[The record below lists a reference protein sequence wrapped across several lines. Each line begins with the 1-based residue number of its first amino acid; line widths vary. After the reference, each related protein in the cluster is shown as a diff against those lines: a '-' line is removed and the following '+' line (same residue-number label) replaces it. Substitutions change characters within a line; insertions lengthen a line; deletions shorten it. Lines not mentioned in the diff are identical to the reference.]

1 MSTEFLTL
9 EEAAERLGVHYMTA
23 YRYVRQGK
31 LAATR
36 VKGVWQVSPQAIDEF
51 RQRLND
57 RKERPR
63 TGEDS
68 RRTGDY
74 VNELHACL
82 VNADAGGA
90 WGVLQRAI
98 DAGGEIGNVYL
109 EILAPAMARIGDEWS
124 RGEIDIAI
132 EHQATAIATRLVGQ
146 MSPRFVRRG
155 RRRGEVLIGGPSG
168 ERHALAL
175 AMLGDL
181 LRLEGYDVFD
191 LGADTPAN
199 SFVHAASKINN
210 LTAVG
215 VSVTTTESVEGAID
229 VVRTLR
235 RAIGDEVPV
244 VLGGSA
250 ISGPDH
256 AREIGADF
264 YANGARGFIELLDS
278 ITRGSTTVDDEM
290 ARESSTNSNSPKTTR
305 KKTPSESSG
314 NGAQSRR
321 QSDADASNN

>member
-1 MSTEFLTL
+1 VSTEFLTL

-31 LAATR
+31 LSATR
-36 VKGVWQVSPQAIDEF
+36 VKGVWQVSPQAIEEF
-51 RQRLND
+51 RQRLNE

-63 TGEDS
+63 TGDDS

-109 EILAPAMARIGDEWS
+109 EILAPAMARIGEEWS

-264 YANGARGFIELLDS
+264 YANGARGFIELLNS
-278 ITRGSTTVDDEM
+278 ITRGSTTVDEEM
-290 ARESSTNSNSPKTTR
+290 ARESESKSNAPKTTR
-305 KKTPSESSG
+305 KKTPSDAGGSG
-314 NGAQSRR
+314 SQSRR

>member
-1 MSTEFLTL
+1 MTL

-51 RQRLND
+51 RQRLNE

-63 TGEDS
+63 TGDDS

-109 EILAPAMARIGDEWS
+109 EILAPAMARIGEEWS

-278 ITRGSTTVDDEM
+278 ITRGSTSVDDEM
-290 ARESSTNSNSPKTTR
+290 ARESNKANTPKTTR

-314 NGAQSRR
+314 SSSRR

>member
-1 MSTEFLTL
+1 MTL

-31 LAATR
+31 LSATR

-51 RQRLND
+51 RQRLNE

-63 TGEDS
+63 TGDDS

-109 EILAPAMARIGDEWS
+109 EILAPAMARIGEEWS

-264 YANGARGFIELLDS
+264 YANGARGFIELLNS
-278 ITRGSTTVDDEM
+278 ITRGSTTVDEEM
-290 ARESSTNSNSPKTTR
+290 ARESESKSNAPKTTR
-305 KKTPSESSG
+305 KKTPSDASG
-314 NGAQSRR
+314 SGSQSRR

>member
-1 MSTEFLTL
+1 MTL
-9 EEAAERLGVHYMTA
+9 EKAAERLGVHYMTA

-31 LAATR
+31 LSATR
-36 VKGVWQVSPQAIDEF
+36 VKGVWQVTPQAIDGF
-51 RQRLND
+51 RQRLNE

-63 TGEDS
+63 TGDDS

-98 DAGGEIGNVYL
+98 DAGGEIGTVYL
-109 EILAPAMARIGDEWS
+109 EILAPAMARIGEEWS

-199 SFVHAASKINN
+199 SFVHAASKIND

-215 VSVTTTESVEGAID
+215 VSVTTTDSVEGAID

-235 RAIGDEVPV
+235 RAISDDVPV

-278 ITRGSTTVDDEM
+278 ITRGSSTVDDEM
-290 ARESSTNSNSPKTTR
+290 AAESSKSNAPKTTR
-305 KKTPSESSG
+305 KKAPSESGG

>member
-1 MSTEFLTL
+1 LTL

-31 LAATR
+31 LSATR
-36 VKGVWQVSPQAIDEF
+36 VKGVWQVTPQAIDGF
-51 RQRLND
+51 RQRLNE

-63 TGEDS
+63 TGDDS

-98 DAGGEIGNVYL
+98 DAGGEIGTVYL
-109 EILAPAMARIGDEWS
+109 EILAPAMARIGEEWS

-199 SFVHAASKINN
+199 SFVHAASKIND

-215 VSVTTTESVEGAID
+215 VSVTTTDSVEGAID

-235 RAIGDEVPV
+235 RAISDDVPV

-278 ITRGSTTVDDEM
+278 ITRGSSTVDDEM
-290 ARESSTNSNSPKTTR
+290 AAESSKSNAPKTTR
-305 KKTPSESSG
+305 KKAPSESGG

>member
-1 MSTEFLTL
+1 MTL

-31 LAATR
+31 LSATR
-36 VKGVWQVSPQAIDEF
+36 VKGVWQVTPQAIDEF
-51 RQRLND
+51 RQRLNE

-63 TGEDS
+63 TGDDS

-74 VNELHACL
+74 VNELHSCL

-98 DAGGEIGNVYL
+98 DAGGEIGTVYL
-109 EILAPAMARIGDEWS
+109 EILAPAMARIGEEWS

-199 SFVHAASKINN
+199 SFVHAASKIND

-215 VSVTTTESVEGAID
+215 VSVTTTDSVEGAID

-235 RAIGDEVPV
+235 RAISDDVPV

-250 ISGPDH
+250 ITGPDH

-278 ITRGSTTVDDEM
+278 ITRGSSTVDDEM
-290 ARESSTNSNSPKTTR
+290 AAESSKSNAPKTTR
-305 KKTPSESSG
+305 KKAPSESGG

>member
-1 MSTEFLTL
+1 
-9 EEAAERLGVHYMTA
+9 
-23 YRYVRQGK
+23 
-31 LAATR
+31 
-36 VKGVWQVSPQAIDEF
+36 
-51 RQRLND
+51 
-57 RKERPR
+57 
-63 TGEDS
+63 
-68 RRTGDY
+68 
-74 VNELHACL
+74 

-109 EILAPAMARIGDEWS
+109 EILAPAMARIGEEWS

-278 ITRGSTTVDDEM
+278 ITRGSTSVDDEM
-290 ARESSTNSNSPKTTR
+290 ARESNKANTPKTTR

-314 NGAQSRR
+314 SSSRR

>member
-31 LAATR
+31 LSATR
-36 VKGVWQVSPQAIDEF
+36 VKGVWQVTPQAIDEF
-51 RQRLND
+51 RQRLNE
-57 RKERPR
+57 RKERPH
-63 TGEDS
+63 TGDDP

-98 DAGGEIGNVYL
+98 DAGGEIGTVYL
-109 EILAPAMARIGDEWS
+109 EILAPAMARIGEEWS

-199 SFVHAASKINN
+199 SFVHAASKIND

-215 VSVTTTESVEGAID
+215 VSVTTTDSVEGAID

-235 RAIGDEVPV
+235 RAISDDVPV

-278 ITRGSTTVDDEM
+278 ITRGSSTVDDEM
-290 ARESSTNSNSPKTTR
+290 AAESSKSNAPKTTR
-305 KKTPSESSG
+305 KKAPSESGG

>member
-1 MSTEFLTL
+1 
-9 EEAAERLGVHYMTA
+9 
-23 YRYVRQGK
+23 
-31 LAATR
+31 
-36 VKGVWQVSPQAIDEF
+36 
-51 RQRLND
+51 
-57 RKERPR
+57 KERPR
-63 TGEDS
+63 TGDDS

-109 EILAPAMARIGDEWS
+109 EILAPAMARIGEEWS

-264 YANGARGFIELLDS
+264 YANGARGFIELLNS
-278 ITRGSTTVDDEM
+278 ITRGSTTVDEEM
-290 ARESSTNSNSPKTTR
+290 ARESESKSNAPKTTR
-305 KKTPSESSG
+305 KKTPSDAGGSG
-314 NGAQSRR
+314 SQSRR

>member
-9 EEAAERLGVHYMTA
+9 EKAAERLGVHYMTA

-31 LAATR
+31 LSATR
-36 VKGVWQVSPQAIDEF
+36 VKGVWQVTPQAIDGF
-51 RQRLND
+51 RQRLNE

-63 TGEDS
+63 TGDDS

-98 DAGGEIGNVYL
+98 DAGGEIGTVYL
-109 EILAPAMARIGDEWS
+109 EILAPAMARIGEEWS

-199 SFVHAASKINN
+199 SFVHAASKIND

-215 VSVTTTESVEGAID
+215 VSVTTTDSVEGAID

-235 RAIGDEVPV
+235 RAISDDVPV

-278 ITRGSTTVDDEM
+278 ITRGSSTVDDEM
-290 ARESSTNSNSPKTTR
+290 AAESSKSNAPKTTR
-305 KKTPSESSG
+305 KKAPSESGG

>member
-31 LAATR
+31 LSATR
-36 VKGVWQVSPQAIDEF
+36 VKGVWQVTPQAIDEF
-51 RQRLND
+51 RQRLNE
-57 RKERPR
+57 RKERPH
-63 TGEDS
+63 TGDDS

-98 DAGGEIGNVYL
+98 DAGGEIGTVYL
-109 EILAPAMARIGDEWS
+109 EILAPAMARIGEEWS

-199 SFVHAASKINN
+199 SFVHAASKIND

-215 VSVTTTESVEGAID
+215 VSVTTTDSVEGAID

-235 RAIGDEVPV
+235 RAISDDVPV

-250 ISGPDH
+250 ITGPDH

-278 ITRGSTTVDDEM
+278 ITRGSSTVDDEM
-290 ARESSTNSNSPKTTR
+290 AAESSKSNAPKTTR
-305 KKTPSESSG
+305 KKAPSESGG

>member
-1 MSTEFLTL
+1 VSTEFLTL
-9 EEAAERLGVHYMTA
+9 EKAAERLGVHYMTA

-31 LAATR
+31 LSATR
-36 VKGVWQVSPQAIDEF
+36 VKGVWQVTPQAIDGF
-51 RQRLND
+51 RQRLNE

-63 TGEDS
+63 TGDDS

-98 DAGGEIGNVYL
+98 DAGGEIGTVYL
-109 EILAPAMARIGDEWS
+109 EILAPAMARIGEEWS

-199 SFVHAASKINN
+199 SFVHAASKIND

-215 VSVTTTESVEGAID
+215 VSVTTTDSVEGAID

-235 RAIGDEVPV
+235 RAISDDVPV

-278 ITRGSTTVDDEM
+278 ITRGSSTVDDEM
-290 ARESSTNSNSPKTTR
+290 AAESSKSNAPKTTR
-305 KKTPSESSG
+305 KKAPSESGG

>member
-1 MSTEFLTL
+1 MTL

-31 LAATR
+31 LSATR
-36 VKGVWQVSPQAIDEF
+36 VKGVWQVTPQAIDGF
-51 RQRLND
+51 RQRLNE

-63 TGEDS
+63 TGDDS

-98 DAGGEIGNVYL
+98 DAGGEIGTVYL
-109 EILAPAMARIGDEWS
+109 EILAPAMARIGEEWS

-199 SFVHAASKINN
+199 SFVHAASKIND

-215 VSVTTTESVEGAID
+215 VSVTTTDSVEGAID

-235 RAIGDEVPV
+235 RAISDDVPV

-278 ITRGSTTVDDEM
+278 ITRGSSTVDDEM
-290 ARESSTNSNSPKTTR
+290 AAESSKSNAPKTTR
-305 KKTPSESSG
+305 KKAPSESGG

>member
-31 LAATR
+31 LSATR
-36 VKGVWQVSPQAIDEF
+36 VKGVWQVTPQAIDEF
-51 RQRLND
+51 RQRANE

-63 TGEDS
+63 TGDDS

-74 VNELHACL
+74 VNELHTCL

-98 DAGGEIGNVYL
+98 DAGGEIGDVYL
-109 EILAPAMARIGDEWS
+109 AILAPAMARIGEEWS

-250 ISGPDH
+250 ISGPEH

-264 YANGARGFIELLDS
+264 YANGARGFVELLDS
-278 ITRGSTTVDDEM
+278 ITRGSSTVDDEM
-290 ARESSTNSNSPKTTR
+290 ARETDSKSKAAKTTR
-305 KKTPSESSG
+305 KKTPSEAGGS
-314 NGAQSRR
+314 GAQSRR

>member
-1 MSTEFLTL
+1 LTL
-9 EEAAERLGVHYMTA
+9 EKAAERLGVHYMTA

-31 LAATR
+31 LSATR
-36 VKGVWQVSPQAIDEF
+36 VKGVWQVTPQAIDGF
-51 RQRLND
+51 RQRLNE

-63 TGEDS
+63 TGDDS

-98 DAGGEIGNVYL
+98 DAGGEIGTVYL
-109 EILAPAMARIGDEWS
+109 EILAPAMARIGEEWS

-199 SFVHAASKINN
+199 SFVHAASKIND

-215 VSVTTTESVEGAID
+215 VSVTTTDSVEGAID

-235 RAIGDEVPV
+235 RAISDDVPV

-278 ITRGSTTVDDEM
+278 ITRGSSTVDDEM
-290 ARESSTNSNSPKTTR
+290 AAESSKSNAPKTTR
-305 KKTPSESSG
+305 KKAPSESGG

>member
-51 RQRLND
+51 RQRLNE

-63 TGEDS
+63 TGDDS

-109 EILAPAMARIGDEWS
+109 EILAPAMARIGEEWS

-278 ITRGSTTVDDEM
+278 ITRGSASVDDEM
-290 ARESSTNSNSPKTTR
+290 ARESNKSNTPKTTR

-314 NGAQSRR
+314 SSARR

>member
-31 LAATR
+31 LSATR
-36 VKGVWQVSPQAIDEF
+36 VKGVWQVTPQAIDEF

-63 TGEDS
+63 TGDDS

-98 DAGGEIGNVYL
+98 DAGGEIGTVYL
-109 EILAPAMARIGDEWS
+109 EILAPAMARIGEEWS

-199 SFVHAASKINN
+199 SFVHAASKIND

-215 VSVTTTESVEGAID
+215 VSVTTTDSVEGAID

-235 RAIGDEVPV
+235 RAISDDVPV

-278 ITRGSTTVDDEM
+278 ITRGSSTVDDEM
-290 ARESSTNSNSPKTTR
+290 AAESSKSNAPKTTR
-305 KKTPSESSG
+305 KKALSESGG